1 MSEMTKPPLGVCPHW
16 FVYKK
21 RMKELNEA
29 IQRYLDHD
37 EEDYKP
43 GYAAQ
48 KYEAIASW
56 AEELRTLASLESRL
70 MKKRGE
76 KHD

>member
-1 MSEMTKPPLGVCPHW
+1 MIEMPKPPLGVSPHW

-21 RMKELNEA
+21 RMEELNAA
-29 IQRYLDHD
+29 IQRYLDYTK
-37 EEDYKP
+37 EDYKP

-56 AEELRTLASLESRL
+56 SEELRTLASLESRL
-70 MKKRGE
+70 MKKERR
-76 KHD
+76 KA